1 MPRHEDTS
9 TLLSA
14 GSDEKQVV
22 GDVREQAFR
31 RHYDRIYR
39 YLRHRTHDDHE
50 AEELAQ
56 MVFVEAAARL
66 EQFKP
71 GATPVLAWL
80 YTVAQRRLVDRA
92 RVAARRHE
100 TISDLDA
107 ARLAPVD
114 DLDFGVDVARAIG
127 DALRRLPEKQ
137 RQVAVMKLLEGRSWA
152 EVTERVGA
160 SEAAC
165 KMRFA
170 RALEALQADLHRQG
184 IAP

>member
-1 MPRHEDTS
+1 MPGREDTS
-9 TLLSA
+9 ALLSA

-22 GDVREQAFR
+22 GDLREQAFR

-39 YLRHRTHDDHE
+39 YLRRRTHDDHE

-66 EQFKP
+66 DDFKP
-71 GATPVLAWL
+71 GAAPVLAWL

-92 RVAARRHE
+92 RAAARRHE
-100 TISDLDA
+100 TISRLDA
-107 ARLAPVD
+107 ARLAAVEE
-114 DLDFGVDVARAIG
+114 FGYGVDVGRAIG
-127 DALRRLPEKQ
+127 DALARLPDKQ
-137 RQVAVMKLLEGRSWA
+137 RQVAVMKLLEERSWA
-152 EVTERVGA
+152 DIATRVGA

-170 RALEALQADLHRQG
+170 RALEALQDDLGRKG
-184 IAP
+184 ITP